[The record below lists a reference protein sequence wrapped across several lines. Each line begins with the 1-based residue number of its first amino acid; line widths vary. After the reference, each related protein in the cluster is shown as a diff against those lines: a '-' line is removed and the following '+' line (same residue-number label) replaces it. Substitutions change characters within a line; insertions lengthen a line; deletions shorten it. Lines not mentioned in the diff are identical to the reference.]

1 LSADRPNLYRI
12 HGLVVESEI
21 PLLAGSSAEGEKS
34 NPRGEDPTSE
44 SAADTAPDY
53 RVVAG
58 APVKCPDSPPTGRIL
73 AELRDNGYGFWATED
88 RSDPGTWTLRYAG
101 ICDVTL
107 ERRRRMITVRSASDA
122 DPALIPIF
130 VEGNVL
136 AHALA
141 ADGALA
147 LHASAV
153 EVGGEALAI
162 IGPSGAGK
170 STLAALLCAAGARF
184 VADDVLRVDS
194 ADTGPICFPGTR
206 ALRLRPAAAS
216 LVAGIEADAVEQTAD
231 GRTRVLPT
239 CRAEAPLRLRA
250 ALVPEPSREEPSLA
264 VRRLDAVDGFKELI
278 RHPRLAAWRS
288 PDQIARLFHLTADV
302 APGIRVYRATVP
314 WGPPFPPGLAQEL
327 FTSVD
332 VGVPSRHRAPKPGP
346 GSAGDRRRVD

>member
-1 LSADRPNLYRI
+1 MTLSDPRNLYRI

-21 PLLAGSSAEGEKS
+21 PLLAWPFGAPESG
-34 NPRGEDPTSE
+34 NPGGGDAAMDASDP
-44 SAADTAPDY
+44 APDY
-53 RVVAG
+53 RVLAG
-58 APVKCPDSPPTGRIL
+58 APTKCPDSPPPGRIL
-73 AELRDNGYGFWATED
+73 AELNENGYGFWATEN
-88 RSDPGTWTLRYAG
+88 RRDPGTWTLRYAG

-107 ERRRRMITVRSASDA
+107 DRRRRMITVRSAPDA
-122 DPALIPIF
+122 DPGLIPIF

-153 EVGGEALAI
+153 EAGGEALAI

-194 ADTGPICFPGTR
+194 ADSGPVCFPGTR

-216 LVAGIEADAVEQTAD
+216 LLSGIEADAVEQTAD

-239 CRAEAPLRLRA
+239 GRAEAPLRLRA
-250 ALVPEPSREEPSLA
+250 ALVPEPSREQPRLA
-264 VRRLDAVDGFKELI
+264 VRRLDAMEGFKELI

-288 PDQIARLFHLTADV
+288 RDQIARLFHLTAEV

-327 FTSVD
+327 LTSVD
-332 VGVPSRHRAPKPGP
+332 VAVPSRHRAPEPGP
-346 GSAGDRRRVD
+346 GSPGDRRRVD